1 MTIHGRRLAA
11 GTASFDLSIMTHSRV
26 AVRLALA
33 SLTAGAWSCAETSAP
48 LPPPEEVLVVLNTT
62 AATLSL
68 IPVASPTQVSTI
80 PLGASDVLPASVA
93 TRGATAVVPLRGR
106 DALAVVDLREGTLV
120 NTIALAPGSGV
131 AGATLISDDVAYVSN
146 ANLNT
151 VTRVDLIT
159 GDTASTPVVGPTPQH
174 LTFTRGRVLIMNANV
189 DALGKPAGESSIGV
203 IDPADNPASGRID
216 HIALVGPGNAR
227 FSAVAGDGLVYVVQ
241 EGDATVDEGRL
252 SIVDPVDRR
261 ELASFGG
268 LGFGPGDLTAD
279 NGERILISSRT
290 EGLMEFDTAERTL
303 IRGEGNGVVIPANT
317 GVAVDSQGR
326 IYALEA
332 GCSGNGIVH
341 VLRPDFTEI
350 RSVPVGRCASQAL
363 LARVPA
369 AGTEASDEPPM

>member
-1 MTIHGRRLAA
+1 M
-11 GTASFDLSIMTHSRV
+11 
-26 AVRLALA
+26 ALA
-33 SLTAGAWSCAETSAP
+33 TLMAGAWSCAETSAP
-48 LPPPEEVLVVLNTT
+48 LPPPEEVVVVLNTT

-68 IPVASPTQVSTI
+68 VPVAAPTQVSTI
-80 PLGASDVLPASVA
+80 PLGASDVLPVSVA

-106 DALAVVDLREGTLV
+106 DALAVVDLRAGTLV

-131 AGATLISDDVAYVSN
+131 AGATLISDSVAYVSN

-159 GDTASTPVVGPTPQH
+159 GDTASTIVGPTPQH
-174 LTFTRGRVLIMNANV
+174 VTFTRGRVLVMNSNLDV
-189 DALGKPAGESSIGV
+189 LGKPAGQSSITV
-203 IDPADNPASGRID
+203 IDPSNDAASGRIG
-216 HIALVGPGNAR
+216 LVGPGNAR
-227 FSAVAGDGLVYVVQ
+227 FSTVAGDGLVYVIQ
-241 EGDATVDEGRL
+241 EGDPAVDEGRL

-261 ELASFGG
+261 EVASFGG

-279 NGERILISSRT
+279 NGERLLISSRT
-290 EGLMEFDTAERTL
+290 EGLMEFDTADRTV
-303 IRGEGNGVVIPANT
+303 IHGEGDGVLIPANT

-332 GCSGNGIVH
+332 GCSGNGVLH

-350 RSVPVGRCASQAL
+350 RPVPVGRCSSQAV

-369 AGTEASDEPPM
+369 AGTNPIDEPPM

>member
-1 MTIHGRRLAA
+1 MMHSPTAIRLA
-11 GTASFDLSIMTHSRV
+11 V
-26 AVRLALA
+26 A
-33 SLTAGAWSCAETSAP
+33 SLMAGAWSCAETSAP
-48 LPPPEEVLVVLNTT
+48 LPPPEEVVVVLNTT

-68 IPVASPTQVSTI
+68 VPVAAPALVSTI

-106 DALAVVDLREGTLV
+106 DALAVVDLRAGTLV

-131 AGATLISDDVAYVSN
+131 AGATLISDSVAYVSN

-151 VTRVDLIT
+151 VTRVDLVT
-159 GDTASTPVVGPTPQH
+159 GDTASIIVGLTPQH
-174 LTFTRGRVLIMNANV
+174 VTFTRGRVLVMNSNL
-189 DALGKPAGESSIGV
+189 DAFGKPAGQSSISV
-203 IDPADNPASGRID
+203 IDPSSLDEFARIG
-216 HIALVGPGNAR
+216 LVGPGNAR
-227 FSAVAGDGLVYVVQ
+227 FSTVAGDGLVYVIQ
-241 EGDATVDEGRL
+241 EGNPAVDEGRL

-279 NGERILISSRT
+279 NSQRLLISSRT
-290 EGLMEFDTAERTL
+290 EGLMEFDTANRTV
-303 IRGEGNGVVIPANT
+303 IRGQGDGVLIPANS

-332 GCSGNGIVH
+332 GCSGNGIIH

-350 RSVPVGRCASQAL
+350 RPVPVGRCASQAV

-369 AGTEASDEPPM
+369 AGTQITDEPPM

>member
-1 MTIHGRRLAA
+1 MP
-11 GTASFDLSIMTHSRV
+11 LSRSV
-26 AVRLALA
+26 VRLALA
-33 SLTAGAWSCAETSAP
+33 SLIAGAWSCAETSAP
-48 LPPPEEVLVVLNTT
+48 LPPPEEVVVVLNTA

-68 IPVASPTQVSTI
+68 VPVAAPTQVSTI

-93 TRGATAVVPLRGR
+93 TRGPTAVVPLRGR

-131 AGATLISDDVAYVSN
+131 AGAVLISDSIAYVSN

-151 VTRVDLIT
+151 VTRVDLAT
-159 GDTASTPVVGPTPQH
+159 GDTASTVVGPTPQH
-174 LTFTRGRVLIMNANV
+174 MTFTRGRVLVMNSNL
-189 DALGKPAGESSIGV
+189 DSLGKPAGESSISL
-203 IDPADNPASGRID
+203 IDPSSNPAAGPVG
-216 HIALVGPGNAR
+216 HIPLVGPGNAR
-227 FSAVAGDGLVYVVQ
+227 FSTVAGDGLVYVIQ
-241 EGDATVDEGRL
+241 EGDPAVDEGRL

-261 ELASFGG
+261 EVASFAG

-279 NGERILISSRT
+279 NGERLLISSRT
-290 EGLMEFDTAERTL
+290 EGLMEFDTAERSVT
-303 IRGEGNGVVIPANT
+303 RGEGEGIVIPANT

-341 VLRPDFTEI
+341 VLRPDFTSM

-369 AGTEASDEPPM
+369 AGTETIDEPPM